1 MSRAL
6 ALEGER
12 GVGERTKKRLL
23 EIAFLPQPHATSP
36 REKWL
41 AVKVCEATAKGGSTL
56 TDRQLF
62 TTIHNWWGCND
73 KGTTV
78 RISARACRH
87 KAALAAPRRIA
98 RASPLQRRRRTA
110 ATVAVMP
117 RRGFIKTAP
126 AIRVRND
133 SLIKLG
139 LFDHRSC
146 MCCSDGKALQSWV

>member
-12 GVGERTKKRLL
+12 GVGERTKNRLL
-23 EIAFLPQPHATSP
+23 KIAFLPQPHATSP

-78 RISARACRH
+78 RISARACRLQGGTRRP
-87 KAALAAPRRIA
+87 AANCARFAAPAATTNRRN
-98 RASPLQRRRRTA
+98 SGCTA
-110 ATVAVMP
+110 APWVHKN
-117 RRGFIKTAP
+117 RP

-139 LFDHRSC
+139 LFEPDGA
-146 MCCSDGKALQSWV
+146 CSTAMMIS